1 MHTWSAVIKGTDMKV
16 VWNKCHLVGMRA
28 QSLIALRSILLWE
41 AVWEGYFLNL
51 LSVALNELYTQSI
64 WKTKLW
70 IRIHSFLNSC
80 SELSF
85 IAKTEVKIQDLRN
98 HISFIFW
105 WQWERNGSRKGTIQE
120 YFANPKKYSESIS
133 FRQIA
138 FEKFVKS
145 TKQIQIRDFPFIYRA
160 LKL

>member
-1 MHTWSAVIKGTDMKV
+1 MFQCSYQYKGNRTFQDT
-16 VWNKCHLVGMRA
+16 
-28 QSLIALRSILLWE
+28 SL
-41 AVWEGYFLNL
+41 
-51 LSVALNELYTQSI
+51 Q
-64 WKTKLW
+64 
-70 IRIHSFLNSC
+70 
-80 SELSF
+80 
-85 IAKTEVKIQDLRN
+85 
-98 HISFIFW
+98 
-105 WQWERNGSRKGTIQE
+105 

>member
-1 MHTWSAVIKGTDMKV
+1 MK
-16 VWNKCHLVGMRA
+16 NETMNSNSE
-28 QSLIALRSILLWE
+28 SLFITE
-41 AVWEGYFLNL
+41 
-51 LSVALNELYTQSI
+51 LSVV
-64 WKTKLW
+64 
-70 IRIHSFLNSC
+70 
-80 SELSF
+80 
-85 IAKTEVKIQDLRN
+85 AKTEFKTQDLRK

-105 WQWERNGSRKGTIQE
+105 WQLEEYGSRKGTIQK

-145 TKQIQIRDFPFIYRA
+145 TKQIQIRDFLLIYRA